1 MKATTKI
8 KRAAVACNSCRES
21 KLKCL
26 NNCDLSSC
34 QRCTSLNLKC
44 TYTLKTSQLKK
55 KKLMNQNFI
64 KPINYNQSVLL
75 PDKNLIIEV
84 VTIFFENQYKG
95 IFPLFHKPS
104 FLTFLRSDL
113 FNSNTF
119 IDNPP
124 KTSSLQPDPVVL
136 LAILAL
142 CARLHPELPKIYGEF
157 NESTAQSFQPVFTN
171 VLNINSASN
180 ASNYFG
186 WHARKLISENF
197 DNPSLSR
204 VQALCILS
212 SHEWGEG
219 NALRSHMYSGLAVRM
234 AMVLGLDEE
243 VESVVEETFLEKE
256 VKRRAMWSS
265 YMMDR
270 CNASG
275 RSSKSCINIKDI
287 HIKLPCDEKSFIFGT
302 MNKNQYYREELESSI
317 NNGLIKDISCC
328 GHMIYLFESWR
339 SISIWVGE
347 TGGKLERVAPWDEL
361 SPFYKLTKE
370 LDKFEKCLPNNLKFN
385 EFNIQA
391 HIADGSAADFAYFHG
406 LFFLCRIFLN
416 REYFYSSPTSFP
428 TGWWKNLAI
437 QIFDTLDKLNS
448 ITKSLKPMNLMVIAP
463 FTGFQVFTTAST
475 SLYIAAYPSK
485 VLDQHFDYDVTKKYQ
500 KMADYCLET
509 LKSWSKS
516 WGLGKNWIET
526 LQKLRETFGK
536 ISDYQDDDL
545 RHKMHDYGNIGQ
557 QKTKES
563 MQISNLI
570 TEEENN
576 NNNNS
581 NNNNNNGSLDFMN
594 NLDLAN
600 IFPDWSDAMNL

>member
-1 MKATTKI
+1 MKTTKT
-8 KRAAVACNSCRES
+8 KRASVACNTCRES

-34 QRCTSLNLKC
+34 QRCTSLNIKC

-55 KKLMNQNFI
+55 KKLINNHHFI
-64 KPINYNQSVLL
+64 KPIIQNQSVLL
-75 PDKNLIIEV
+75 PDKTLIIEV

-104 FLTFLRSDL
+104 FLTFLRSDS
-113 FNSNTF
+113 FNPETF
-119 IDNPP
+119 IDHPP
-124 KTSSLQPDPVVL
+124 NTSLLQPDPVVL

-157 NESTAQSFQPVFTN
+157 NESTATSFQPIFTN
-171 VLNINSASN
+171 VLNLNSASN

-186 WHARKLISENF
+186 WHARKLIGENF
-197 DNPSLSR
+197 DNPSLNR

-234 AMVLGLDEE
+234 AMLLGLDKENEE
-243 VESVVEETFLEKE
+243 IEELFLEKE
-256 VKRRAMWSS
+256 VKRRAMWSA

-275 RSSKSCINIKDI
+275 RRCKSCISITDVKL
-287 HIKLPCDEKSFIFGT
+287 KLPCDEKNFIFGAS
-302 MNKNQYYREELESSI
+302 NKEQLFRNDLEISI
-317 NNGLIKDISCC
+317 NNGLIKDVSCC
-328 GHMIYLFESWR
+328 GFMIYLFEVWR
-339 SISIWVGE
+339 NISVWVGE
-347 TGGKLERVAPWDEL
+347 TGGKLERIAPWDEK
-361 SPFYKLTKE
+361 SPFDKLSKQ
-370 LDKFEKCLPNNLKFN
+370 LDKFEDCLPSNLKFN
-385 EFNIQA
+385 EFNISA

-406 LFFLCRIFLN
+406 LYFLCRIFLN
-416 REYFYSSPTSFP
+416 REYFYSSPDAFP
-428 TGWWKNLAI
+428 NGWWKQLAI
-437 QIFDTLDKLNS
+437 QLFETLDNLNS
-448 ITKSLKPMNLMVIAP
+448 ITQTLKPMNLMVIAP

-485 VLDQHFDYDVTKKYQ
+485 VLDQQFSYDVTKKYS
-500 KMADYCLET
+500 KMAEYCLET

-526 LQKLRETFGK
+526 LLKLKTTFRE
-536 ISDYQDDDL
+536 ISDYHQDDEL
-545 RHKMHDYGNIGQ
+545 RHKMHDYGNIDQ
-557 QKTKES
+557 QSTKDS

-570 TEEENN
+570 TEE
-576 NNNNS
+576 NNS
-581 NNNNNNGSLDFMN
+581 ESTLDFMK

-600 IFPDWSDAMNL
+600 IFPDWTIAMTS